1 MRIFAWFR
9 DHRRVSAESLQFVS
23 TRIGTSLL
31 VWLVVGIALALPAG
45 LWIVQVNPQQMSAG
59 WEGRPGLSV
68 YFTPGTAEQDLQ
80 AAADTLENLAG
91 VDSVSVTSADQALAD
106 FRADA
111 GVDGALNEALA
122 DMQENPLP
130 GSVRARFTA
139 GLTTP
144 DLDRLMASA
153 EGLPGVAEVVVEK
166 TWLER
171 LNDLLETAARSAR
184 TSINELAESP
194 DELSLMEALR
204 DHEPPSLA
212 ASGIDLQITES
223 GRPWT
228 MSTERAFFL
237 SRATKEAITNACK
250 HSRAKTVRVSVDW
263 DASSVKIVVSDD
275 GRGFD
280 VTAARQAG
288 GFGLRAMTRLVR
300 EGGASQRIVSAPD
313 QGTRVTFEARRA
325 WA

>member
-1 MRIFAWFR
+1 M
-9 DHRRVSAESLQFVS
+9 SAESLQFVS

-45 LWIVQVNPQQMSAG
+45 LWIVQVNLQQMSAG

-111 GVDGALNEALA
+111 GLDGALNEALA

-171 LNDLLETAARSAR
+171 LN
-184 TSINELAESP
+184 
-194 DELSLMEALR
+194 ELSTVVTRLGL
-204 DHEPPSLA
+204 LLGVLF
-212 ASGIDLQITES
+212 GI
-223 GRPWT
+223 G
-228 MSTERAFFL
+228 
-237 SRATKEAITNACK
+237 AILVT
-250 HSRAKTVRVSVDW
+250 
-263 DASSVKIVVSDD
+263 ASSVRLAIESRLEELRVLKMVGASSGQIRRPFLYFGALYGFGGGVVAAMLIAMTLVVLEAPMQALL
-275 GRGFD
+275 GTYEQALNLAGFD
-280 VTAARQAG
+280 PTFLAVLLAIASILGVLGALLAARQ
-288 GFGLRAMTRLVR
+288 RLNQL
-300 EGGASQRIVSAPD
+300 EI
-313 QGTRVTFEARRA
+313 F
-325 WA
+325 